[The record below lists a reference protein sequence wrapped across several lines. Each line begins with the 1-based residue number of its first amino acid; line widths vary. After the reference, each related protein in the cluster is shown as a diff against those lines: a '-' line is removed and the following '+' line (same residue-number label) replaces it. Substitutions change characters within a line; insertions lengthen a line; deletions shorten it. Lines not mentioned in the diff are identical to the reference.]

1 MLKIVFFAQT
11 RELVNC
17 DCVKLEFG
25 PELAEIEAIRRRLAA
40 KGNKWDLAL
49 QRDKLLVAVNQ
60 EMSPWHVEIKDGDEV
75 AFFPPVTGG

>member
-11 RELVNC
+11 RELVGC
-17 DCVKLEFG
+17 DGLDLEFS
-25 PELAEIEAIRRRLAA
+25 PALADIEAIRSQLAQ
-40 KGNKWDLAL
+40 KTDKWDLAL

-60 EMSPWHVEIKDGDEV
+60 EMSSWDVTIKDGDEV

>member
-11 RELVNC
+11 RELVGC
-17 DCVKLEFG
+17 DGLELEFS
-25 PELAEIEAIRRRLAA
+25 PALSDIETIRHQLATTAD
-40 KGNKWDLAL
+40 KWDLAL

-60 EMSPWHVEIKDGDEV
+60 EMSSWDVVIKDGDEV